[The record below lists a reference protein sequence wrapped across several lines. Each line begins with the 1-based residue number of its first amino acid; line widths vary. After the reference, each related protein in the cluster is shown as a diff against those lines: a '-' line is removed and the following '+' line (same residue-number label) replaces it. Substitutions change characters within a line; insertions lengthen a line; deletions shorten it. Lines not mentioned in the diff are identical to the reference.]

1 MNEQSQYPGA
11 DRSGGTTQF
20 FSRLHRAKTQLKRRW
35 WVLLL
40 TLGLAVGAQVFR
52 ATHGPVLY
60 TSHAQ
65 MIIGGVVAT
74 PLGTPIID
82 DPNNTVGT
90 MMALMKGD
98 QMAAAAVDRLNSDRP
113 DLPVS
118 PVVID
123 VNLLPR
129 TAIFY
134 LEGKGKDR
142 EYTRAYVNAILD
154 EYIKYRKTVRMNSS
168 DQTIKS
174 VREQALEIE
183 KDLVLRNNR
192 LKDFQKT
199 NQIAFVVEEAASDSK
214 ALITAR
220 IKLDELLTDFRLL
233 NSIGTNSKSGQI
245 TPNAPPATTD
255 QENARTQ
262 IAVYKAQEKDLAVY
276 LRPKHP
282 KMVAL
287 AKLIADQEKRL
298 EVYLA
303 QTQQQLA
310 ARRASLEKQIEDQK
324 GIVKDREVKSLA
336 SSWRLSEFQSL
347 NGNIQRAE
355 TLYSK
360 MLNTLDS
367 LSIGKDVQPEI
378 INIIERATESK
389 PENAGL
395 LKNIAIGCFIGLI
408 FGIGLLFLLDR
419 FDDRPV
425 SFSELSQQF
434 EELVLGQIPQDNTK
448 SKNKR
453 TAPLEANDTR
463 FAFTE
468 AYRNLRSSLLFMAV
482 EGVRPRT
489 IVVTSAIPGE
499 GKSTVA
505 ANLAITMA
513 QSGSRVL
520 LVDADMRKGLAHET
534 FDLLDQPGLSDV
546 LRQEITWAQAIQATS
561 IPNLSLL
568 AHGSHPKNPGE
579 LILNRSEHF
588 LREVYDQFDYVLLD
602 SAPIL
607 AADDT
612 ACLAPKADGVL
623 FVIRAAYT
631 SARLSHNALDALY
644 QRQVNVLG
652 LVFNSIETSSREYY
666 YFKYPEY
673 YSNDKVAQK

>member
-1 MNEQSQYPGA
+1 M
-11 DRSGGTTQF
+11 
-20 FSRLHRAKTQLKRRW
+20 
-35 WVLLL
+35 
-40 TLGLAVGAQVFR
+40 
-52 ATHGPVLY
+52 
-60 TSHAQ
+60 
-65 MIIGGVVAT
+65 
-74 PLGTPIID
+74 
-82 DPNNTVGT
+82 
-90 MMALMKGD
+90 
-98 QMAAAAVDRLNSDRP
+98 
-113 DLPVS
+113 
-118 PVVID
+118 
-123 VNLLPR
+123 
-129 TAIFY
+129 
-134 LEGKGKDR
+134 
-142 EYTRAYVNAILD
+142 
-154 EYIKYRKTVRMNSS
+154 
-168 DQTIKS
+168 
-174 VREQALEIE
+174 
-183 KDLVLRNNR
+183 
-192 LKDFQKT
+192 
-199 NQIAFVVEEAASDSK
+199 
-214 ALITAR
+214 
-220 IKLDELLTDFRLL
+220 
-233 NSIGTNSKSGQI
+233 
-245 TPNAPPATTD
+245 
-255 QENARTQ
+255 
-262 IAVYKAQEKDLAVY
+262 
-276 LRPKHP
+276 
-282 KMVAL
+282 
-287 AKLIADQEKRL
+287 
-298 EVYLA
+298 
-303 QTQQQLA
+303 
-310 ARRASLEKQIEDQK
+310 
-324 GIVKDREVKSLA
+324 
-336 SSWRLSEFQSL
+336 
-347 NGNIQRAE
+347 
-355 TLYSK
+355 
-360 MLNTLDS
+360 
-367 LSIGKDVQPEI
+367 
-378 INIIERATESK
+378 
-389 PENAGL
+389 
-395 LKNIAIGCFIGLI
+395 
-408 FGIGLLFLLDR
+408 
-419 FDDRPV
+419 
-425 SFSELSQQF
+425 
-434 EELVLGQIPQDNTK
+434 LGQIPQDNTK

-505 ANLAITMA
+505 TNLAITMA